1 MVNEEKVEKKPY
13 RSKAEFRELNRLSVS
28 DTVDLV
34 LSEVSKEGEMVG
46 YNINRY
52 VNAEGFQ
59 GFTKGIQVPEN
70 MLTEFLKL
78 FPKENLT
85 LAAEA

>member
-1 MVNEEKVEKKPY
+1 MEFGKVESINQRK
-13 RSKAEFRELNRLSVS
+13 SKAEFKELNRLQIS
-28 DTVDLV
+28 DSVDLV
-34 LSEVSKEGEMVG
+34 LSEVSKEGKMVG

-59 GFTKGIQVPEN
+59 GFTKGIQVPGDK
-70 MLTEFLKL
+70 LTEFLKL